1 MTFYRHIVY
10 PLNCCR
16 RQMSEEDDI
25 ELILHDAG
33 KEKETS
39 EEKELDEEE
48 EYLVEY
54 DEDGEEEE
62 EEEED
67 YGMELITTGLLDREP
82 VLSAV
87 PPRVIQHDEGQ
98 MEVSTSPAFQCID
111 DVSIILF
118 YLIFYLIFI
127 FVVFHNCFCIP

>member
-1 MTFYRHIVY
+1 
-10 PLNCCR
+10 
-16 RQMSEEDDI
+16 MSDEDDI
-25 ELILHDAG
+25 ELLLHDAG

-48 EYLVEY
+48 EYLVDY

-62 EEEED
+62 E
-67 YGMELITTGLLDREP
+67 YGMEFITTALLDREP

-111 DVSIILF
+111 DVSIYNLF
-118 YLIFYLIFI
+118 LFNLIIFI
-127 FVVFHNCFCIP
+127 FVVFHNSFCIP

>member
-1 MTFYRHIVY
+1 
-10 PLNCCR
+10 
-16 RQMSEEDDI
+16 MSEEDDI

-54 DEDGEEEE
+54 DEDGDEEEE

-118 YLIFYLIFI
+118 FKFI
-127 FVVFHNCFCIP
+127 

>member
-1 MTFYRHIVY
+1 
-10 PLNCCR
+10 
-16 RQMSEEDDI
+16 MSDEDDI
-25 ELILHDAG
+25 ELILHEAG

-48 EYLVEY
+48 YIVDY
-54 DEDGEEEE
+54 AEEED

-67 YGMELITTGLLDREP
+67 YGMELITAGLLDREP

-111 DVSIILF
+111 DVSITF
-118 YLIFYLIFI
+118 YLFSFILLLYFIII
-127 FVVFHNCFCIP
+127 FVYCNCRAAL